1 MTFPISLGWPQFFL
15 LLIAL
20 LGIVLLATAFRR
32 RRRIETFTDEQGVI
46 RERRRHRGIGWGR
59 AMSGIVLVAV
69 ALSLLWAVVA
79 LQTYLGL
86 THEIKVAHIR
96 ATQVTN
102 VPHEMFVELTQYDG
116 NNHAT
121 STGTFQVQGDEW
133 MVQGNIIKL
142 ASWLN
147 IVGLH
152 SGYKLTRLEGR
163 YDDIKLEDT
172 APHTAV
178 ALNGGDDNF
187 FQTMRAQRGWIAPF
201 VDASYGNAVF
211 QTAGSFD
218 IFATQDALIARPT

>member
-1 MTFPISLGWPQFFL
+1 MTFPFTLGWPQFFL
-15 LLIAL
+15 LLIVL
-20 LGIVLLATAFRR
+20 LGVVLLATAFRR
-32 RRRIETFTDEQGVI
+32 RQQIETITDEQGVV
-46 RERRRHRGIGWGR
+46 RKHRKHRGIGWGR
-59 AMSGIVLVAV
+59 AVSGVVLVAV

-79 LQTYLGL
+79 LQTYLGI
-86 THEIKVAHIR
+86 TSEIKVAHIR
-96 ATQVTN
+96 ASQVSN
-102 VPHEMFVELTQYDG
+102 AQHELFVELTQYDG
-116 NNHAT
+116 NNHVT

-163 YDDIKLEDT
+163 FNDIKLENT

-211 QTAGSFD
+211 QTTGSFD
-218 IFATQDALIARPT
+218 IFATQDALIARQT

>member
-1 MTFPISLGWPQFFL
+1 MTYPITLGWPQLIL

-20 LGIVLLATAFRR
+20 FGIVLFVTGFNRR
-32 RRRIETFTDEQGVI
+32 KWIETFTDGKGVI
-46 RERRRHRGIGWGR
+46 RARSRYRGIGWGR
-59 AMSGIVLVAV
+59 AVSGIVLVAV
-69 ALSLLWAVVA
+69 AFSLLWTTAA

-86 THEIKVAHIR
+86 TGEVKVAHIR
-96 ATQVTN
+96 ATHVTN
-102 VPHEMFVELTQYDG
+102 VPHELFVELTQYDTH
-116 NNHAT
+116 NRVT

-163 YDDIKLEDT
+163 YDDIKLENT

-187 FQTMRAQRGWIAPF
+187 FQTIRAQRSWIAPF

-218 IFATQDALIARPT
+218 IFATQDALIARPG